1 MNDMK
6 SHLPL
11 RIWLIVSVT
20 LLISAV
26 IVRLA
31 WAVTYAP
38 SAGYLFV
45 VLAILLVTLGIYAL
59 VVYLLIKPSVKKLKS
74 LPVRIGVTVIVTA
87 AVISPILHFIR
98 FVPSPEGASPLSVII
113 ATGLLID
120 GIIHFVRFVPS
131 PEAAAPLSV
140 VIASLL
146 LVGGIGAYLLA
157 LWVIWSVWKARES

>member
-26 IVRLA
+26 LVRLA

-45 VLAILLVTLGIYAL
+45 VLAILLVILGIYAL
-59 VVYLLIKPSVKKLKS
+59 FLYLIIKPSLKKLKS
-74 LPVRIGVTVIVTA
+74 LPVRVWVTIIITA
-87 AVISPILHFIR
+87 AI
-98 FVPSPEGASPLSVII
+98 
-113 ATGLLID
+113 ID

-146 LVGGIGAYLLA
+146 LVGGISAYLLV
-157 LWVIWSVWKARES
+157 LWVIWPIRKARES

>member
-11 RIWLIVSVT
+11 RIWLLASVT

-59 VVYLLIKPSVKKLKS
+59 FLYLIIKPSLKKLKS
-74 LPVRIGVTVIVTA
+74 LLVRIWVTIIIT
-87 AVISPILHFIR
+87 
-98 FVPSPEGASPLSVII
+98 GA
-113 ATGLLID
+113 LID

-131 PEAAAPLSV
+131 PEAASPLSV

-146 LVGGIGAYLLA
+146 LVGGISAYLLA
-157 LWVIWSVWKARES
+157 MWVVWFIRKKIV

>member
-1 MNDMK
+1 M
-6 SHLPL
+6 
-11 RIWLIVSVT
+11 SVT

-59 VVYLLIKPSVKKLKS
+59 FLYLIIKPSLKKLRS
-74 LPVRIGVTVIVTA
+74 LLVRIWVTIIIT
-87 AVISPILHFIR
+87 
-98 FVPSPEGASPLSVII
+98 GA
-113 ATGLLID
+113 LID

-131 PEAAAPLSV
+131 PEAASPLSV

-157 LWVIWSVWKARES
+157 LWVIWSVWKARKS

>member
-1 MNDMK
+1 M
-6 SHLPL
+6 
-11 RIWLIVSVT
+11 SVT

-59 VVYLLIKPSVKKLKS
+59 FLYLIIKPSLKKLKS
-74 LPVRIGVTVIVTA
+74 LPVRIWVTIIIT
-87 AVISPILHFIR
+87 
-98 FVPSPEGASPLSVII
+98 GA
-113 ATGLLID
+113 LID

-131 PEAAAPLSV
+131 PEAASPLSV

-146 LVGGIGAYLLA
+146 LVGGISAYLLV
-157 LWVIWSVWKARES
+157 LWVIWSVWKARKS

>member
-59 VVYLLIKPSVKKLKS
+59 ILYLSIKPSLKKLKS
-74 LPVRIGVTVIVTA
+74 LPVRIWVAIIIT
-87 AVISPILHFIR
+87 
-98 FVPSPEGASPLSVII
+98 GA
-113 ATGLLID
+113 LID

-131 PEAAAPLSV
+131 PEAASPLSV

-146 LVGGIGAYLLA
+146 LVGGISAYLLV
-157 LWVIWSVWKARES
+157 LWVIWSVWKARKS

>member
-1 MNDMK
+1 MK

-26 IVRLA
+26 LVRLA

-45 VLAILLVTLGIYAL
+45 VLAILLVILGIYAL
-59 VVYLLIKPSVKKLKS
+59 FLYLIIKPSLKKLKS
-74 LPVRIGVTVIVTA
+74 LPVRVWVTIIITA
-87 AVISPILHFIR
+87 AI
-98 FVPSPEGASPLSVII
+98 
-113 ATGLLID
+113 ID

-146 LVGGIGAYLLA
+146 LVGGISAYLLV
-157 LWVIWSVWKARES
+157 LWVIWPIRKARES

>member
-11 RIWLIVSVT
+11 GIWLIVSVT

-45 VLAILLVTLGIYAL
+45 VLAILLVTLGLYAL
-59 VVYLLIKPSVKKLKS
+59 ILYLIIKPSQKKLKS
-74 LPVRIGVTVIVTA
+74 LLVRIWVT
-87 AVISPILHFIR
+87 
-98 FVPSPEGASPLSVII
+98 II
-113 ATGLLID
+113 ITGGLID
-120 GIIHFVRFVPS
+120 GIIHYVRFVPS
-131 PEAAAPLSV
+131 PEAASPLSV

-146 LVGGIGAYLLA
+146 LVGGIGAYLLT
-157 LWVIWSVWKARES
+157 LWVIWFIRKKIV